1 MKEIKDP
8 SKWTDSQCSWI
19 GRFNLFKMSMFPKLI
34 YSFNTISNQ
43 NLIEFFS
50 DYSQTDSKV
59 YMEEQNSQKPH
70 NLKRSKVRGMTLF
83 DLKTSCRSS
92 SHQDSMVLVK
102 EQTDQ
107 QDRTENPEINPQ
119 TFNQLIFSKSN
130 SMEKGQS
137 FQQIRAS
144 LVAQTVKNPPAM
156 QETWV

>member
-1 MKEIKDP
+1 MLKNLYRKYVFKKLMKEIKDP

-59 YMEEQNSQKPH
+59 YMGEQNSQKTD

-83 DLKTSCRSS
+83 DLKTSCLSS

-102 EQTDQ
+102 E
-107 QDRTENPEINPQ
+107 
-119 TFNQLIFSKSN
+119 
-130 SMEKGQS
+130 
-137 FQQIRAS
+137 
-144 LVAQTVKNPPAM
+144 
-156 QETWV
+156 